1 MISISWQVLFF
12 LNRFPYLVVSKFA
25 FLLHPLQVGLPL
37 QCWQIVDLHLV
48 DLDFD
53 RIRSSSLLKNPEIIS
68 PSSKRTSAFPARMW
82 ANDSSRYIT
91 AISIFSCASSKMS
104 FTSFIFLLF
113 EVAFSLKLC
122 KYNCFTTD
130 YTDLHRLFYPIICVN
145 LNPYPLM

>member
-1 MISISWQVLFF
+1 MKNKIIF
-12 LNRFPYLVVSKFA
+12 LVCAVFLTVACEKEQHTGKESRVSVTVYDENGKVM
-25 FLLHPLQVGLPL
+25 PGIPV
-37 QCWQIVDLHLV
+37 
-48 DLDFD
+48 
-53 RIRSSSLLKNPEIIS
+53 KMYEI
-68 PSSKRTSAFPARMW
+68 KRTSAFPARMW

-145 LNPYPLM
+145 LNPYHEFLY